1 MDAVMEEFI
10 QQLTLSQRQFRL
22 IREDELRSNVE
33 KSVNK
38 PSSSS
43 LQPANRISYSF
54 LLMK

>member
-22 IREDELRSNVE
+22 IREDDLRSNVE

>member
-22 IREDELRSNVE
+22 IREDDLRSNVE

-38 PSSSS
+38 ASSSS